1 MIRQDDLQE
10 LLGVDA
16 HEGVVVSLYM
26 NADTTQETSETIKKQ
41 ARALMKGAEC
51 PVKDAK
57 AIENYLDFSHD
68 WGKPGLAVFSCAE
81 LDFFRAFPSAIA
93 FNNRIRLS
101 NKPHVKPLAHLLE
114 HYAHYGVVTVDRI
127 EARFFEYHLGELQ
140 SNGSA
145 MGEDVRKQKLGG
157 GSARSG
163 GASSATGQRGGQGG
177 RHEEEVVQRNL
188 REFAAKTQKFY
199 SRRPIRRLF
208 IGGTSETV
216 AQFRDHL
223 PKQLQSQI
231 GAVFAV
237 DMNTGEHEIR
247 GTALNLMSQAN
258 LKREEKLVKTMIT
271 SAAKGGNA
279 VTGLDATLRTVSE
292 GRVQTLIVSDGYQSP
307 GYLHQDSNLLAV
319 HLGDAVAYGDDEPK
333 HVDDVVEAAVYRTI
347 EQGGKVEIVSE
358 NPQLENAGRIG
369 AILRY

>member
-10 LLGVDA
+10 LLGVDVQQ
-16 HEGVVVSLYM
+16 EVVVSLYM
-26 NADTTQETSETIKKQ
+26 NADTTLETSDTIKKQ

-51 PVKDAK
+51 PMKDVK

-68 WGKPGLAVFSCAE
+68 WGKPGLAVFSCTSV
-81 LDFFRAFPSAIA
+81 DFFRAFPSAIA
-93 FNNRIRLS
+93 FNNRIRLL

-114 HYAHYGVVTVDRI
+114 HYAHYGVVLVDRS
-127 EARFFEYHLGELQ
+127 EARFYEYHLGELQ
-140 SNGSA
+140 STGSA

-163 GASSATGQRGGQGG
+163 GTSSATGQRGGQGG

-188 REFAAKTQKFY
+188 REFATRTQKFY
-199 SRRPIRRLF
+199 LRRPIRRLF
-208 IGGTSETV
+208 IGGTTETV
-216 AQFRDHL
+216 AQFREQL

-231 GAVFAV
+231 AAVFAV

-247 GTALNLMSQAN
+247 GTALSLMGQAN
-258 LKREEKLVKTMIT
+258 LKREKELVNSMIT

-307 GYLHQDSNLLAV
+307 GFHHHDSNLLAV
-319 HLGDAVAYGDDEPK
+319 HLGDAAVYGDDEPEQ
-333 HVDDVVEAAVYRTI
+333 VDDVVEAAVFRTM
-347 EQGGKVEIVSE
+347 EQGGKVEIVSQ
-358 NPQLENAGRIG
+358 NRQLEDAGRIG

>member
-10 LLGVDA
+10 LFGVDA
-16 HEGVVVSLYM
+16 QLGVVVSLYM
-26 NADTTQETSETIKKQ
+26 NADTAQETSETIKKQ

-51 PVKDAK
+51 PVKDVK

-101 NKPHVKPLAHLLE
+101 NKPHVKPLAHMLE
-114 HYAHYGVVTVDRI
+114 HYAHYGVVIVDRI

-140 SNGSA
+140 STGSA
-145 MGEDVRKQKLGG
+145 VGEEVRKQKLGG

-163 GASSATGQRGGQGG
+163 GVSSATGKRGGQGG

-188 REFAAKTQKFY
+188 RKLAAKTQKFY

-216 AQFRDHL
+216 AGFREQL

-231 GAVFAV
+231 AAVFAV
-237 DMNTGEHEIR
+237 DMSAGEHEIR
-247 GTALNLMSQAN
+247 ETALNLTSQAN
-258 LKREEKLVKTMIT
+258 LEREEKLISTMIT

-292 GRVQTLIVSDGYQSP
+292 GRVQTLIVSDGYRSS
-307 GYLHQDSNLLAV
+307 GYLLQDSNLLAV
-319 HLGDAVAYGDDEPK
+319 YLGDVEGYGDDEPEQ
-333 HVDDVVEAAVYRTI
+333 VDDVVEAAVYRTM
-347 EQGGKVEIVSE
+347 EQGGKVEIVRE
-358 NPQLENAGRIG
+358 NPQLEDAGNIG